1 MEKVT
6 IEHAASVVKE
16 IKAEV
21 NEGVI
26 KDCEIPTLCNMETG
40 KTTGFAVVL
49 TLSTKYDYTN
59 TILDEW
65 KERLCAGEY
74 LIIGSK
80 NQLKVRFNVK
90 F

>member
-1 MEKVT
+1 MKT

-26 KDCEIPTLCNMETG
+26 KDCMIPTLCNMETG
-40 KTTGFAVVL
+40 ETTGFSIIL

-59 TILDEW
+59 TLLDEW
-65 KERLCAGEY
+65 KERLYADDY
-74 LIIGSK
+74 LITSFR
-80 NQLKVRFNVK
+80 NQLKVRFNVR

>member
-1 MEKVT
+1 MKKKT

-26 KDCEIPTLCNMETG
+26 KDCMIPTLCNMETG

-59 TILDEW
+59 TILDGW
-65 KERLCAGEY
+65 KERLCAEDY
-74 LIIGSK
+74 IITVRH
-80 NQLKVRFNVK
+80 NQLKVRFNVM

>member
-1 MEKVT
+1 MKT

-26 KDCEIPTLCNMETG
+26 KDCIMPMLCNMETG
-40 KTTGFAVVL
+40 ETTGFAVVL

-59 TILDEW
+59 TLLDEW
-65 KERLCAGEY
+65 KERLCADDY
-74 LIIGSK
+74 LITSFR
-80 NQLKVRFNVK
+80 NQLKVKFNVR